1 MGRVEVGR
9 NQIKYVALREEE
21 VGEVKRK
28 KEGDPGIFFLQIL
41 LLFFF
46 LEILPVGWY
55 LAREQGL
62 RHES

>member
-46 LEILPVGWY
+46 LGNSACRLVPGSGTGS
-55 LAREQGL
+55 QT
-62 RHES
+62 